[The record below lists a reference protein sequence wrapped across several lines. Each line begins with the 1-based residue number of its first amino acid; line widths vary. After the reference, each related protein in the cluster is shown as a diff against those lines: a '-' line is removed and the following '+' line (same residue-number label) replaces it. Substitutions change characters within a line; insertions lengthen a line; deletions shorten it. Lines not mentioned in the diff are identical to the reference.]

1 MTSPRLT
8 SFVTRQT
15 LATHIAAAR
24 AEDLGASQ
32 RDITSDLLID
42 PSLKTRAVMRARQPG
57 RLAGAALLKLI
68 AHAYDPAIRV
78 KPHTDDGS
86 QLKRGS
92 DVASFTGPL
101 KSILAMERVALNYC
115 NHLSGIATLT
125 AEYVNAVAGTNAG
138 IYDTR
143 KTTPGMRGLEK
154 YAVVCGGGHSHRI
167 GLYDAV
173 LIKDNHIAHIPL
185 AELAAHLSSL
195 VKQAREARPKP
206 TFIEVEVDRL
216 DQLAEVLKAPVDI
229 VLLDNMKPQ
238 ELRKA
243 VAMRNATAGD
253 VELEASGGVNLRTV
267 RRIAET
273 GVDRIAIGALTH
285 SAPTLDLGLDID
297 A

>member
-1 MTSPRLT
+1 MTPPSLSSYVSRNA
-8 SFVTRQT
+8 
-15 LATHIAAAR
+15 LAQHIAAAR
-24 AEDLGASQ
+24 TEDLGDIG

-42 PSLKTRAVMRARQPG
+42 AKLRTRAVMRARQQG
-57 RLAGAALLKLI
+57 QLAGAAMLKQI
-68 AHAYDPAIRV
+68 ARTYDPRIRAAV
-78 KPHTDDGS
+78 RTPDGS
-86 QLKRGS
+86 HLDPGTE
-92 DVASFTGPL
+92 VAVFTGPL
-101 KSILAMERVALNYC
+101 VSVLAMERVALNYC

-125 AEYVNAVAGTNAG
+125 AEYVNAVAGTNAA

-154 YAVVCGGGHSHRI
+154 YAVVCGGGRSHRT

-185 AELAAHLSSL
+185 AELATHLDAL
-195 VKQAREARPKP
+195 VVRARAVRPRP
-206 TFIEVEVDRL
+206 TFIEVEVDTL
-216 DQLAEVLKAPVDI
+216 DQLRQVLRSPVDV
-229 VLLDNMKPQ
+229 VLLDNMKPTM
-238 ELRKA
+238 LRKA
-243 VAMRNATAGD
+243 VAMRNDIA
-253 VELEASGGVNLRTV
+253 EKIQLEASGGVNLRTV